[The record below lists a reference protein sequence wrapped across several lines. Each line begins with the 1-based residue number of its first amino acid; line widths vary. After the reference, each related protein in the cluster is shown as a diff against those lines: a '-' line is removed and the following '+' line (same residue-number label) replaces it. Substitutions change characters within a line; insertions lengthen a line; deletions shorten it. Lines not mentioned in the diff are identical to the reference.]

1 MYRRVQT
8 WVFMLNQQ
16 VLHPLNNLPRLF
28 SLAYKINRY
37 IMDECWF
44 GLTRE
49 HRFGTYYDSL
59 SVKKKKK
66 LSVLNK

>member
-1 MYRRVQT
+1 
-8 WVFMLNQQ
+8 
-16 VLHPLNNLPRLF
+16 
-28 SLAYKINRY
+28 
-37 IMDECWF
+37 MDECWF

-66 LSVLNK
+66 AFSTK